1 MKPSAISSVAI
12 DDSAASA
19 PDAAIAVRSPALGIA
34 LFHVHVTE
42 LARRAVVALLGAP
55 IALWILWLGGAPLA
69 TLAGALSG
77 IAAWEYYRLARAGG
91 GTPMNVVGIVL
102 SALIPIAVHA
112 QHLGVYA
119 LPLVVWT
126 LVPLFVLA
134 LSIWLRGVD
143 GKPLGAAATTI
154 FGALYTG
161 GTLSYVYALRYFGYA
176 VGDAAGA
183 LVVIMPVVL
192 TWASDTGAY
201 FAGRLIG
208 GPKLIPSVSPA
219 KTISGAV
226 GAVVAT
232 VGACAAFVHFLLK
245 PHAQLAFSPTGL
257 IVFAVGIS
265 VAAQIGDLA
274 ESLLKREAGVKDSG
288 SLFPG
293 HGGVLDRLDSLF
305 FVLPVTYALYYALL
319 LPAPSA

>member
-1 MKPSAISSVAI
+1 MN
-12 DDSAASA
+12 
-19 PDAAIAVRSPALGIA
+19 
-34 LFHVHVTE
+34 E
-42 LARRAVVALLGAP
+42 LARRAVVALIGAP
-55 IALWILWLGGAPLA
+55 IALGIIWLGGAPLA

-77 IAAWEYYRLARAGG
+77 VAAWEYYRIAREG
-91 GTPMNVVGIVL
+91 GTTPMSVVGIVL

-112 QHLGVYA
+112 QHLGVFA
-119 LPLVVWT
+119 VPLVVWI

-134 LSIWLRGVD
+134 LSIWMRGVG

-176 VGDAAGA
+176 VGDTAGA

-201 FAGRLIG
+201 FTGRVFG

-219 KTISGAV
+219 KTVSGAV
-226 GAVVAT
+226 GAVIAT

-245 PHAQLAFSPTGL
+245 PQAQLAFSPTGL
-257 IVFAVGIS
+257 IVFAVCIS
-265 VAAQIGDLA
+265 VTAQIGDLT

-288 SLFPG
+288 TLFPG

-319 LPAPSA
+319 LPAPGA

>member
-1 MKPSAISSVAI
+1 VN
-12 DDSAASA
+12 
-19 PDAAIAVRSPALGIA
+19 
-34 LFHVHVTE
+34 E
-42 LARRAVVALLGAP
+42 LARRAVVALIGAP
-55 IALWILWLGGAPLA
+55 IALGIIWLGGAPLA

-77 IAAWEYYRLARAGG
+77 IAAWEYYRIARDG
-91 GTPMNVVGIVL
+91 GTTPMSVVGIVL
-102 SALIPIAVHA
+102 SAMIPLAVHA
-112 QHLGVYA
+112 QQLGVFA
-119 LPLVVWT
+119 VPLVVWI

-134 LSIWLRGVD
+134 LSIWTRGVD

-161 GTLSYVYALRYFGYA
+161 GTLSYIYALRYFGYA
-176 VGDAAGA
+176 VGDTAGA

-201 FAGRLIG
+201 FTGRLVG

-232 VGACAAFVHFLLK
+232 VGACAAFVHYLLK
-245 PHAQLAFSPTGL
+245 PQAQLAFSPTGL
-257 IVFAVGIS
+257 VIFAVCIS
-265 VAAQIGDLA
+265 VTAQIGDLT

-288 SLFPG
+288 TLFPG

-319 LPAPSA
+319 LPAPGA

>member
-1 MKPSAISSVAI
+1 VN
-12 DDSAASA
+12 
-19 PDAAIAVRSPALGIA
+19 
-34 LFHVHVTE
+34 E
-42 LARRAVVALLGAP
+42 LARRAVVAVIGAP
-55 IALWILWLGGAPLA
+55 IALGIIWLGGAPLA

-77 IAAWEYYRLARAGG
+77 IAAWEYYRIARDGG
-91 GTPMNVVGIVL
+91 STPMSVVGIVL
-102 SALIPIAVHA
+102 SAMIPLAVHA
-112 QHLGVYA
+112 QQLGVFA
-119 LPLVVWT
+119 VPLVIWI

-134 LSIWLRGVD
+134 LTIWTRGVD
-143 GKPLGAAATTI
+143 GKPLGAAATTV

-161 GTLSYVYALRYFGYA
+161 GTLSYLYALRYFGYA
-176 VGDAAGA
+176 VGDTAGA

-201 FAGRLIG
+201 FTGRVLG

-219 KTISGAV
+219 KTVSGAI

-245 PHAQLAFSPTGL
+245 PQAQLAFSPTGL
-257 IVFAVGIS
+257 IIFAVCIS
-265 VAAQIGDLA
+265 VTAQIGDLT

-288 SLFPG
+288 TLIPG

-305 FVLPVTYALYYALL
+305 FVLPVSYALYYALL
-319 LPAPSA
+319 LPAPGA

>member
-1 MKPSAISSVAI
+1 MN
-12 DDSAASA
+12 
-19 PDAAIAVRSPALGIA
+19 
-34 LFHVHVTE
+34 E
-42 LARRAVVALLGAP
+42 LARRAVVALIGAP
-55 IALWILWLGGAPLA
+55 IALGIIWLGGAPLA

-77 IAAWEYYRLARAGG
+77 VAAWEYYRIAREG
-91 GTPMNVVGIVL
+91 GTTPMSVVGIVL

-112 QHLGVYA
+112 QHLGVFA
-119 LPLVVWT
+119 VPLVVWI

-134 LSIWLRGVD
+134 LSIWMRGVG

-176 VGDAAGA
+176 VGDTAGA

-201 FAGRLIG
+201 FTGRVFG

-219 KTISGAV
+219 KTVSGAV
-226 GAVVAT
+226 GAVIAT

-245 PHAQLAFSPTGL
+245 PQAQLAFSPTGL
-257 IVFAVGIS
+257 IIFAVCIS
-265 VAAQIGDLA
+265 VTAQIGDLT

-288 SLFPG
+288 TLFPG

-319 LPAPSA
+319 LPAPGA

>member
-1 MKPSAISSVAI
+1 VN
-12 DDSAASA
+12 
-19 PDAAIAVRSPALGIA
+19 
-34 LFHVHVTE
+34 E
-42 LARRAVVALLGAP
+42 LARRAVVALIGAP
-55 IALWILWLGGAPLA
+55 IALGIIWLGGAPLA

-77 IAAWEYYRLARAGG
+77 IAAWEYYRIARDG
-91 GTPMNVVGIVL
+91 GTTPMSVVGIVL
-102 SALIPIAVHA
+102 SAMIPLAVHA
-112 QHLGVYA
+112 QQLGVFA
-119 LPLVVWT
+119 VPLVVWI

-134 LSIWLRGVD
+134 LSIWARGVD

-161 GTLSYVYALRYFGYA
+161 GTLSYIYALRYFGYA
-176 VGDAAGA
+176 VGDTAGA

-201 FAGRLIG
+201 FTGRLVG

-232 VGACAAFVHFLLK
+232 VGACAAFVHYLLK
-245 PHAQLAFSPTGL
+245 PQAQLAFSPTGL
-257 IVFAVGIS
+257 VIFAVCIS
-265 VAAQIGDLA
+265 VTAQIGDLT

-288 SLFPG
+288 TLFPG

-319 LPAPSA
+319 LPAPGA

>member
-1 MKPSAISSVAI
+1 MIFSVAI
-12 DDSAASA
+12 DASAASV
-19 PDAAIAVRSPALGIA
+19 PDAPERALSPPR
-34 LFHVHVTE
+34 VNE
-42 LARRAVVALLGAP
+42 LARRAIVALIGAP
-55 IALWILWLGGAPLA
+55 IALGIIWLGGAPLA

-77 IAAWEYYRLARAGG
+77 LAAWEFYRMAREG
-91 GTPMNVVGIVL
+91 GTTPMSVVGIVL
-102 SALIPIAVHA
+102 AAMIPLAVHA
-112 QHLGVYA
+112 QQLGVFA
-119 LPLVVWT
+119 VPLVVWI

-134 LSIWLRGVD
+134 LSIWTRGAD
-143 GKPLGAAATTI
+143 GKPLGAAATTV

-161 GTLSYVYALRYFGYA
+161 GTLSYLYALRYFGYA
-176 VGDAAGA
+176 VGDTAGA

-201 FAGRLIG
+201 FTGRVLG

-219 KTISGAV
+219 KTVSGAI

-245 PHAQLAFSPTGL
+245 PQAQLAFSPTGL
-257 IVFAVGIS
+257 IIFAVCIS
-265 VAAQIGDLA
+265 VTAQIGDLT

-288 SLFPG
+288 TLIPG

-305 FVLPVTYALYYALL
+305 FVLPVSYALYYALL
-319 LPAPSA
+319 LPAPGA

>member
-1 MKPSAISSVAI
+1 MIFSVVI
-12 DDSAASA
+12 DASAASV
-19 PDAAIAVRSPALGIA
+19 PDARVRA
-34 LFHVHVTE
+34 LFPSRVNE
-42 LARRAVVALLGAP
+42 LARRAVVALIGAP
-55 IALWILWLGGAPLA
+55 IALGIIWLGGAPLA
-69 TLAGALSG
+69 TLAGALAG
-77 IAAWEYYRLARAGG
+77 IAAWEYYRMAREG
-91 GTPMNVVGIVL
+91 GTAPMSVVGIVL
-102 SALIPIAVHA
+102 SAMIPLAVHA
-112 QHLGVYA
+112 QQLGVFA
-119 LPLVVWT
+119 VPLVVWI

-134 LSIWLRGVD
+134 LSIWTRGVD
-143 GKPLGAAATTI
+143 GQPLGAVATTI

-161 GTLSYVYALRYFGYA
+161 GTLSYIYALRYFGYA
-176 VGDAAGA
+176 VGDTAGA

-201 FAGRLIG
+201 FTGRLGG

-232 VGACAAFVHFLLK
+232 VGACAAFVHYLLK

-257 IVFAVGIS
+257 ILFAVCIS
-265 VAAQIGDLA
+265 VTAQIGDLT

-288 SLFPG
+288 TLFPG

-319 LPAPSA
+319 LPAPGA

>member
-1 MKPSAISSVAI
+1 M
-12 DDSAASA
+12 
-19 PDAAIAVRSPALGIA
+19 
-34 LFHVHVTE
+34 TE
-42 LARRAVVALLGAP
+42 LARRAVVALIGAP
-55 IALWILWLGGAPLA
+55 IALGIIWVGGAPLA

-77 IAAWEYYRLARAGG
+77 IAAWEYYRIAREG
-91 GTPMNVVGIVL
+91 GTAPMSVVGIVL
-102 SALIPIAVHA
+102 SAMIPLAVHA
-112 QHLGVYA
+112 QQLGVFA
-119 LPLVVWT
+119 VPLVVWI

-134 LSIWLRGVD
+134 LSIWTRGVS
-143 GKPLGAAATTI
+143 GKPLGAVATTI

-161 GTLSYVYALRYFGYA
+161 GTLSYIYALRYFGYA
-176 VGDAAGA
+176 VGDTAGA

-201 FAGRLIG
+201 FTGRLVG

-232 VGACAAFVHFLLK
+232 VGACAAFVHYLLK
-245 PHAQLAFSPTGL
+245 PHAQLAFSPSGL
-257 IVFAVGIS
+257 ILFAVCIS
-265 VAAQIGDLA
+265 VTAQIGDLT

-288 SLFPG
+288 TLFPG

-319 LPAPSA
+319 LPAPGA

>member
-1 MKPSAISSVAI
+1 MN
-12 DDSAASA
+12 
-19 PDAAIAVRSPALGIA
+19 
-34 LFHVHVTE
+34 E
-42 LARRAVVALLGAP
+42 LARRVVVAVIGAP
-55 IALWILWLGGAPLA
+55 IALGIIWLGGAPLA

-77 IAAWEYYRLARAGG
+77 IAAWEYYRIAREGG
-91 GTPMNVVGIVL
+91 ATPMSVVGIVL
-102 SALIPIAVHA
+102 SALIPLAVHA
-112 QHLGVYA
+112 QQLGVFA
-119 LPLVVWT
+119 VPLVIWT

-134 LSIWLRGVD
+134 LSIWTRGV
-143 GKPLGAAATTI
+143 GGQPLGAAATTI

-161 GTLSYVYALRYFGYA
+161 GTLSYIYALRYFGYA
-176 VGDAAGA
+176 VGDTAGA

-201 FAGRLIG
+201 FTGRLVG

-226 GAVVAT
+226 GAVVTT
-232 VGACAAFVHFLLK
+232 VGACAAFVHYLLK
-245 PHAQLAFSPTGL
+245 PQAQLAFSPTGL
-257 IVFAVGIS
+257 IIFAACIS
-265 VAAQIGDLA
+265 VTAQIGDLT

-288 SLFPG
+288 TLFPG

-319 LPAPSA
+319 LPAPGA

>member
-1 MKPSAISSVAI
+1 MN
-12 DDSAASA
+12 
-19 PDAAIAVRSPALGIA
+19 
-34 LFHVHVTE
+34 E
-42 LARRAVVALLGAP
+42 LARRAVVAVIGAP
-55 IALWILWLGGAPLA
+55 IALGIIWFGGAPLA

-77 IAAWEYYRLARAGG
+77 IAAWEYYRIAREGG
-91 GTPMNVVGIVL
+91 ATPMSVVGIVI

-112 QHLGVYA
+112 QQLGVFA
-119 LPLVVWT
+119 VPLFAWI

-134 LSIWLRGVD
+134 LSIVMRGVH

-176 VGDAAGA
+176 VGDTAGA
-183 LVVIMPVVL
+183 LVVILPVVL

-201 FAGRLIG
+201 FTGRLVG
-208 GPKLIPSVSPA
+208 GPKLLPSVSPA

-226 GAVVAT
+226 GAIVAT
-232 VGACAAFVHFLLK
+232 VGACAAFVHYLLK

-257 IVFAVGIS
+257 IIFAVCIS
-265 VAAQIGDLA
+265 VSAQIGDLT

-288 SLFPG
+288 TLFPG

-305 FVLPVTYALYYALL
+305 FVVPVTYALYYALL
-319 LPAPSA
+319 LPAPGA

>member
-1 MKPSAISSVAI
+1 VN
-12 DDSAASA
+12 
-19 PDAAIAVRSPALGIA
+19 
-34 LFHVHVTE
+34 E
-42 LARRAVVALLGAP
+42 LARRAVVALIGAP
-55 IALWILWLGGAPLA
+55 IALGIIWLGGAPLA

-77 IAAWEYYRLARAGG
+77 IAAWEYYRIARDG
-91 GTPMNVVGIVL
+91 GTTPMSVVGIVL
-102 SALIPIAVHA
+102 SAMIPLAVHA
-112 QHLGVYA
+112 QQLGVFA
-119 LPLVVWT
+119 VPLVVWI

-134 LSIWLRGVD
+134 LSIWTRGVD

-161 GTLSYVYALRYFGYA
+161 GTLSYIYALRYFGYA
-176 VGDAAGA
+176 VGDTAGA

-201 FAGRLIG
+201 FTGRLVG

-232 VGACAAFVHFLLK
+232 VGACAAFVHYLLK
-245 PHAQLAFSPTGL
+245 PQAQLAFSPTGL
-257 IVFAVGIS
+257 VIFAVCIS
-265 VAAQIGDLA
+265 VTAQIGDLT

-288 SLFPG
+288 TLFPG
-293 HGGVLDRLDSLF
+293 HGGVRDRLDSLF

-319 LPAPSA
+319 LPAPGA